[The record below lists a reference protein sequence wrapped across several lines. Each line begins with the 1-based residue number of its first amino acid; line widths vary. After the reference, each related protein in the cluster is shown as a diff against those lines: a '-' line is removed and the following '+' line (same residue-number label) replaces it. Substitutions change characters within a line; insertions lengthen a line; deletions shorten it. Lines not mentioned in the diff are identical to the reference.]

1 MRKFKMK
8 LLYYEE
14 ESSCT
19 EIGLL
24 SFMLTLLLL
33 KLDIIGARLEP
44 NRPIFSG
51 DIWLDMELLTFWL
64 LLSYVTESSIGE
76 KAKKFW

>member
-1 MRKFKMK
+1 MCKFKMK
-8 LLYYEE
+8 LLYNEE
-14 ESSCT
+14 ESRCT

-24 SFMLTLLLL
+24 SFMLTLLLP

-44 NRPIFSG
+44 NGPIFSG
-51 DIWLDMELLTFWL
+51 GIWLDMELITFWL

-76 KAKKFW
+76 KTKKCW

>member
-8 LLYYEE
+8 LLYNEE
-14 ESSCT
+14 ESRCT

-44 NRPIFSG
+44 NGPIFSG
-51 DIWLDMELLTFWL
+51 DI
-64 LLSYVTESSIGE
+64 
-76 KAKKFW
+76 

>member
-8 LLYYEE
+8 LLYNEE

-33 KLDIIGARLEP
+33 KSDIIGARLEP
-44 NRPIFSG
+44 NGPIFSG
-51 DIWLDMELLTFWL
+51 DI
-64 LLSYVTESSIGE
+64 
-76 KAKKFW
+76 